1 MTGILGKKLGMTRV
15 IQDDGR
21 VIPITVVQCEPNIIT
36 QVKTVEKDGY
46 PAIVLGISPYQK
58 QYKNKKF
65 HFSRE
70 FRIEE
75 NSEVKKGDLISVEM
89 FQEGDLIRVTGV
101 SKGKGFQGVV
111 KRWHMAGGPKSHGS
125 HFKRE
130 PGSVGAR
137 AKPGKIHR
145 GKKLPGH
152 MGSQTVTIMKSPI
165 VYIDKGN
172 NLIGVK
178 GCIPGSI
185 NSFVSIRKISSK

>member
-21 VIPITVVQCEPNIIT
+21 VIPVTVVQCEPNTIT
-36 QVKTVEKDGY
+36 QIKTVEKDGY
-46 PAIVLGISPYQK
+46 PALVLGISPYKK

-65 HFSRE
+65 HFQKE
-70 FRIEE
+70 FKVPDGK
-75 NSEVKKGDLISVEM
+75 EVKKGDTVSVDI
-89 FQEGDLIRVTGV
+89 FAEGDLVRITGV

-111 KRWHMAGGPKSHGS
+111 KRWHMAGGPKTHGS

-137 AKPGKIHR
+137 AKPGKIVK

-152 MGSQTVTIMKSPI
+152 MGSQTVTILKSPV
-165 VYIDKGN
+165 VYIDKEN
-172 NLIGVK
+172 HIIGVK
-178 GCIPGSI
+178 GGIPGSN
-185 NSFVSIRKISSK
+185 NSFVTIRKIS